1 MKRKKIDAVDNTSPA
16 QVFTAL
22 SYGGQVCIMV
32 TEQADGF
39 EKLVRVVSERGD
51 TLWQIRR

>member
-1 MKRKKIDAVDNTSPA
+1 MKRKKVDAVDNTSPA

>member
-1 MKRKKIDAVDNTSPA
+1 MKRKKIDAVENTSPA
-16 QVFTAL
+16 QTFTQLIYNAR
-22 SYGGQVCIMV
+22 VCIMV

-39 EKLVRVVSERGD
+39 EKLVRIMSERGD